1 MPLQYPYKRT
11 CRQFVDGSYTN
22 NGQWKYIHDKDFAES
37 PEHYVRAFELIQKDL
52 IHLFSYVEPSDK
64 NLDTYS
70 FRIYELFFRTCV
82 EIEANFKA
90 ILCENRYT
98 KPTHKLNISDY
109 KLINQSHRLSSYWV
123 KIPYWR
129 GEQDKITPF
138 EKFALFDAKTQN
150 KQSTPDW
157 YNAYTSVKHNRLA
170 NFEQANLK
178 NLMGAVCA
186 LVVVLSSQFCCEDF
200 SPGAT
205 LLACEGT
212 NDGLDSAIGGYFR
225 VKFPDDWTEDER
237 YSFTYNSLVQDDW
250 KVQCYD
256 YNSMLDAVIVNC

>member
-1 MPLQYPYKRT
+1 MPLRYPYKRT

-22 NGQWKYIHDKDFAES
+22 SGQWKYIHDKDFAES

-90 ILCENRYT
+90 ILRENGYQ
-98 KPTHKLNISDY
+98 KQIDKLNISDY
-109 KLINQSHRLSSYWV
+109 KRINKSHRLSSYWV
-123 KIPYWR
+123 KIPYWS
-129 GEQDKITPF
+129 GEQDTIVPF
-138 EKFALFDAKTQN
+138 EKFSLCDGNDSK
-150 KQSTPDW
+150 KESTPDW

-178 NLMGAVCA
+178 NLMNAVCA

-200 SPGAT
+200 SPRAT
-205 LLACEGT
+205 LMACEGT
-212 NDGLDSAIGGYFR
+212 DDGFDSATGSYFR
-225 VKFPDDWTEDER
+225 VRFPNDWAEDEL
-237 YSFTYNSLVQDDW
+237 YDFSSASLTYDDW

-256 YNSMLDAVIVNC
+256 YNSM